1 VKRIYPYI
9 VWTIVLG
16 AAFVGGL
23 YVANAL
29 VEAFAAWATRFFGG

>member
-1 VKRIYPYI
+1 MRKLYPYI

-16 AAFVGGL
+16 VALVGGL

-29 VEAFAAWATRFFGG
+29 VEAFATWATRVLGG